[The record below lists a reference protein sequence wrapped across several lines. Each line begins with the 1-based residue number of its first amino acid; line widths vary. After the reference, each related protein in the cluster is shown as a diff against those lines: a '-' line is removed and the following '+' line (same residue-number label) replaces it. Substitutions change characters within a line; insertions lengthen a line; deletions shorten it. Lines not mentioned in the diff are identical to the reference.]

1 LTIQHP
7 PSDLEPGFQPAYATQ
22 SAVGTPALVPPV
34 SDETVE
40 VTIDGHQLTVPK
52 GQLMITAAEE
62 AGIYI
67 PRFCYHPRMKPVG
80 MCRMCLVEVKGP
92 RGASL
97 MPACYN
103 TVADGM
109 EISTH
114 SEMATKAQDGVLEF
128 LLVNHPLDCPVCD
141 KGGECPLQDQTMAY
155 GPGETRFVEE
165 KRHWDKPIPLSDLVY
180 LDRERCIQCG
190 RCVRFADEVAGDA
203 LIDFAE
209 RGDKTEVATFPDA
222 PYASY
227 FSGNVVQICPVGA
240 LTATPYRFKAR
251 PWDLDQVE
259 STCTSCSVGC
269 RVAVQSSSDELTR
282 YLGVDSDPVNWGWL
296 CDKGRFDFEAVESDD
311 RLTVPLIRQ
320 GDELVEASWG
330 EALTLAA
337 EGLAAARDAAG
348 GTSVAVVGGA
358 RLPNED
364 AYAWSKL
371 ARVALRT
378 DNVDAQLGDGL
389 PAATL
394 LGLPRATIDATAAA
408 PLVIT
413 LAADIKEELPVLY
426 LRLKDAAERGSAVVE
441 LTPARTGFS
450 RYTAQSLRYTPGQ
463 LVDLVRALAAGTA
476 VDGEVAGVTA
486 AQVEAVRTRM
496 ADAWEQGS
504 PGAASIVVV
513 LGRPSLAEPG
523 AQVAEAAAVLAGLP
537 GVKFLSALR
546 RSNVHGALDLG
557 LAPGVL
563 PGRVGLEEGRAWYE
577 QQWDTTLPA
586 AGLDTAGILA
596 SAADGGIG
604 ALVLVG
610 ADPLTDF
617 PDAEAA
623 ARGVAGARFVVAI
636 DTFLTDSARQADVVL
651 PAATYAERRGTF
663 TNLEGRITWLSQKV
677 TAPGVA
683 WPDWMIAGELA
694 AQLGFDFGWDDPGD
708 IWAEIEAVSP
718 LHRGVDYALLNSRAA
733 RDGVLVPHDPSQPT
747 VRPRRLDPMADP
759 GIATAELNMAS
770 FLGSGPPVA
779 AAREAGDQMAL
790 ASSAHEAASGPA
802 TGSEPQHPTSAPADV
817 DAAPDTTASDADTV
831 VDAPSATADPAAEA
845 AKAAIRASGTIDE
858 RPAMLRPLPAPPA
871 TPAAAAGGGDRL
883 ALVAVRTLWDAG
895 TMAAH
900 SPHLSPLPAPS
911 TVRVNPADA
920 RRLGLTAGVRVNV
933 RSPRGRVVLP
943 VALEPGV
950 PEGSVVVPFNQP
962 GVSAATLIDAS
973 AAVTMVDLQA
983 VDPGAVSVGVA
994 DGGAGPRD
1002 SSAPGVTG
1010 PDDTAVTDG
1019 GEGGSAHG

>member
-7 PSDLEPGFQPAYATQ
+7 QSDLEPGFQPAYVTQ
-22 SAVGTPALVPPV
+22 SAVGTAALVPPV
-34 SDETVE
+34 SDETVD
-40 VTIDGHQLTVPK
+40 VTIDGRQLTVPK

-103 TVADGM
+103 PVADGM
-109 EISTH
+109 EISTR

-311 RLTVPLIRQ
+311 RLTVPLIRR

-330 EALTLAA
+330 EALAVAA

-413 LAADIKEELPVLY
+413 LAADIKEELPIVY

-463 LVDLVRALAAGTA
+463 LVDLVRALAAGTP
-476 VDGEVAGVTA
+476 VDGEVAGVAA
-486 AQVEAVRTRM
+486 AQVDAVRARM
-496 ADAWEQGS
+496 AEAWEKGS

-523 AQVAEAAAVLAGLP
+523 WQVAEAAAVLAGLP
-537 GVKFLSALR
+537 GVQFLSALR

-577 QQWDTTLPA
+577 QQWGTTLPA
-586 AGLDTAGILA
+586 TAGLDTAGILA

-604 ALVLVG
+604 GLVLVG

-617 PDAEAA
+617 PDADAA
-623 ARGVAGARFVVAI
+623 ARGVAGARFVVAV
-636 DTFLTDSARQADVVL
+636 DTFLTDSVRQADVVL

-663 TNLEGRITWLSQKV
+663 TNLEGRITWLGQKV

-683 WPDWMIAGELA
+683 WPDWMIAAELA
-694 AQLGFDFGWDDPGD
+694 AQLGTDFGWDDLGD

-733 RDGVLVPHDPSQPT
+733 RDGVVVPHDPSQPT

-770 FLGSGPPVA
+770 FLGSGPPAA
-779 AAREAGDQMAL
+779 AAREAGDLVAL
-790 ASSAHEAASGPA
+790 ASSGHEAASGLA
-802 TGSEPQHPTSAPADV
+802 TGEGEQHPTAAPSGV

-831 VDAPSATADPAAEA
+831 TDAPFATADPTAEA
-845 AKAAIRASGTIDE
+845 AKAAIRAEGTVDE
-858 RPAMLRPLPAPPA
+858 RPPMLRPVPAP
-871 TPAAAAGGGDRL
+871 AAR
-883 ALVAVRTLWDAG
+883 
-895 TMAAH
+895 
-900 SPHLSPLPAPS
+900 P
-911 TVRVNPADA
+911 
-920 RRLGLTAGVRVNV
+920 RR
-933 RSPRGRVVLP
+933 
-943 VALEPGV
+943 
-950 PEGSVVVPFNQP
+950 
-962 GVSAATLIDAS
+962 
-973 AAVTMVDLQA
+973 
-983 VDPGAVSVGVA
+983 
-994 DGGAGPRD
+994 
-1002 SSAPGVTG
+1002 
-1010 PDDTAVTDG
+1010 
-1019 GEGGSAHG
+1019 

>member
-7 PSDLEPGFQPAYATQ
+7 QSDLEPGFQPAYVTQ
-22 SAVGTPALVPPV
+22 SAVGTAALVPPV
-34 SDETVE
+34 SDETVD
-40 VTIDGHQLTVPK
+40 VTIDGRQLTVPK

-109 EISTH
+109 EISTR

-296 CDKGRFDFEAVESDD
+296 CDKGRFDFEAVESDA

-330 EALTLAA
+330 EALAVAA

-413 LAADIKEELPVLY
+413 LAADIKEELPIVY

-450 RYTAQSLRYTPGQ
+450 RYTAQSLRYAPGQ
-463 LVDLVRALAAGTA
+463 LVDLVRALAAGTP
-476 VDGEVAGVTA
+476 VDGEVAGVAA
-486 AQVEAVRTRM
+486 AQVDAVRARM
-496 ADAWEQGS
+496 AEAWEKGS

-523 AQVAEAAAVLAGLP
+523 SQVAEAAAVLAGLP
-537 GVKFLSALR
+537 GVQFLSALR

-563 PGRVGLEEGRAWYE
+563 PGRVGLDEGRAWYE
-577 QQWDTTLPA
+577 KQWGTTLPAA

-596 SAADGGIG
+596 SAAEGGIG
-604 ALVLVG
+604 GLVLVG

-617 PDAEAA
+617 PDADAA
-623 ARGVAGARFVVAI
+623 GRGVAGARFVVAV
-636 DTFLTDSARQADVVL
+636 DTFLTESVRQADVVL

-663 TNLEGRITWLSQKV
+663 TNLEGRITWLGQKV

-694 AQLGFDFGWDDPGD
+694 AQLGCDFGWDDLGD

-718 LHRGVDYALLNSRAA
+718 LHRGVDYALLTSRAA
-733 RDGVLVPHDPSQPT
+733 RDGVVVPHDPSQPT

-770 FLGSGPPVA
+770 FLGSGPTAASETAASEAATSEAATSEAATSEA
-779 AAREAGDQMAL
+779 AAF
-790 ASSAHEAASGPA
+790 EAAA
-802 TGSEPQHPTSAPADV
+802 SEADGV
-817 DAAPDTTASDADTV
+817 AEAAF
-831 VDAPSATADPAAEA
+831 ATADPAAEA
-845 AKAAIRASGTIDE
+845 AKAAIRASGTTDE
-858 RPAMLRPLPAPPA
+858 RPAMLRPVPAPAARPA
-871 TPAAAAGGGDRL
+871 QGSTNDAGDRL
-883 ALVAVRTLWDAG
+883 RLVALRTLWDAG

-900 SPHLSPLPAPS
+900 SPHLAPLAAPS

-920 RRLGLTAGVRVNV
+920 QRLGLTAGATVSV
-933 RSPRGRVVLP
+933 RSPRGQVVLP
-943 VALEPGV
+943 VALEGGV
-950 PEGSVVVPFNQP
+950 PVGSVVVPFNQP
-962 GVSAATLIDAS
+962 TVSASALIDG
-973 AAVTMVDLQA
+973 AAPVTLVELTLVGQ
-983 VDPGAVSVGVA
+983 GAAGAGVA
-994 DGGAGPRD
+994 DGGPGPRD
-1002 SSAPGVTG
+1002 SSPPAADEG
-1010 PDDTAVTDG
+1010 PVTDET
-1019 GEGGSAHG
+1019 EGGSAHG

>member
-1 LTIQHP
+1 LTTTPPHP
-7 PSDLEPGFQPAYATQ
+7 APDDTESGFRPGYVTQ
-22 SAVGTPALVPPV
+22 SSVGTPALVPPPG
-34 SDETVE
+34 DETVA
-40 VTIDGHQLTVPK
+40 VTIDGHELTVPK

-80 MCRMCLVEVKGP
+80 MCRMCLVEVTGP
-92 RGASL
+92 RGATL

-103 TVADGM
+103 TVSDGM
-109 EISTH
+109 QISTS
-114 SEMATKAQDGVLEF
+114 SEMARKAQDGVLEF
-128 LLVNHPLDCPVCD
+128 LLINHPLDCPVCD

-165 KRHWDKPIPLSDLVY
+165 KRHWDKPIPLSDLVN

-190 RCVRFADEVAGDA
+190 RCVRFAEEVAGDA

-222 PYASY
+222 PYSSY

-269 RVAVQSSSDELTR
+269 RVAVQSSGDELTR
-282 YLGVDSDPVNWGWL
+282 YLGVDSDPVNWGWM
-296 CDKGRFDFEAVESDD
+296 CDKGRFDFEAVESDQ
-311 RLTVPLIRQ
+311 RLTVPLVRR
-320 GDELVEASWG
+320 GDDLVEASWA
-330 EALTLAA
+330 EALTVAA
-337 EGLAAARDAAG
+337 EGLAAVRDTAG

-364 AYAWSKL
+364 AYAWAKL

-389 PAATL
+389 PARTL

-441 LTPARTGFS
+441 LSPVGTGFS

-463 LVDLVRALAAGTA
+463 LPALARALAGATP
-476 VDGEVAGVTA
+476 VDGDVAGIGA
-486 AQVEAVRTRM
+486 AQVEAVRDRM
-496 ADAWEQGS
+496 AAAWEQGS
-504 PGAASIVVV
+504 PEAPSIVVV
-513 LGRPSLAEPG
+513 LGRPSLAEPE

-537 GVKFLSALR
+537 GVQFLSALR

-563 PGRVGLEEGRAWYE
+563 PGRVGLEEGRSWYE
-577 QQWDTTLPA
+577 EQWGAPLPA
-586 AGLDTAGILA
+586 VAGLDTAGILA
-596 SAADGGIG
+596 SAAEGGIG
-604 ALVLVG
+604 GLVLVG

-617 PDAEAA
+617 PDAHLA
-623 ARGVAGARFVVAI
+623 ARGVAGARFVVAV
-636 DTFLTDSARQADVVL
+636 DTFLTDSARRADVVL
-651 PAATYAERRGTF
+651 PAAAYAERRGTF
-663 TNLEGRITWLSQKV
+663 TNLEGRITWLGQKV

-694 AQLGFDFGWDDPGD
+694 AQLGVDFGWDDLGD

-718 LHRGVDYALLNSRAA
+718 LHRGVDYALLNSRRA
-733 RDGVLVPHDPSQPT
+733 RDGIVVPHDPTRPT

-759 GIATAELNMAS
+759 GIANAEYTMAS

-779 AAREAGDQMAL
+779 LARESGDLVAL
-790 ASSAHEAASGPA
+790 ASSAHEAATGQA
-802 TGSEPQHPTSAPADV
+802 TGRTDQHPTSAPADV
-817 DAAPDTTASDADTV
+817 DVTLQTTQSDTDAGPDA
-831 VDAPSATADPAAEA
+831 APSATADPAAEA
-845 AKAAIRASGTIDE
+845 AKAAIRAEAVAGD
-858 RPAMLRPLPAPPA
+858 RPPMLGVAPASPPA
-871 TPAAAAGGGDRL
+871 ASGHARGSGPSGRL
-883 ALVAVRTLWDAG
+883 ALVAVRTLWDGG
-895 TMAAH
+895 TLVAH
-900 SPHLSPLPAPS
+900 SPHLAALAAPP
-911 TVRVNPADA
+911 TVRVNPTDVE
-920 RRLGLTAGVRVNV
+920 RLGLTEGTAVVV
-933 RSPRGRVVLP
+933 RSDRGEVVLP
-943 VALEPGV
+943 LVRWAGV
-950 PEGSVVVPFNQP
+950 PAGSVVVPFNQP
-962 GVSAATLIDAS
+962 TVSAAQLIDAT
-973 AAVTMVDLQA
+973 APVTRVELVA
-983 VDPGAVSVGVA
+983 GVA
-994 DGGAGPRD
+994 DAGPRPRD
-1002 SSAPGVTG
+1002 SSA
-1010 PDDTAVTDG
+1010 TDET
-1019 GEGGSAHG
+1019 EGGSAHG